1 MHTVFYVLKLIFDVT
16 SIRSVMWFQKTC
28 QHNFQGK
35 TVTREPRT
43 SKDMCICVC
52 VTNFY
57 SFVLYHFPFLS
68 LFWLR
73 FCGLVQTFL
82 KRTSACTEK
91 KLFLLSHIL
100 RVCLPVW
107 DSKAHQGQKGR
118 GILKESKS
126 GWLRKH
132 YDYKTKWSYPQ
143 IEWKSFLK
151 ILFYDSYSFMHIYR
165 LLSFLFNI
173 QHSRISW

>member
-1 MHTVFYVLKLIFDVT
+1 MSYILKLIFDIT
-16 SIRSVMWFQKTC
+16 SIRSVMWCGFQKKAC

-35 TVTREPRT
+35 KVTREPRT
-43 SKDMCICVC
+43 SKDISMCICVC

-68 LFWLR
+68 LFLLR
-73 FCGLVQTFL
+73 FWGLVQTFF
-82 KRTSACTEK
+82 KRTSARTEK

-126 GWLRKH
+126 RLIKKALWL
-132 YDYKTKWSYPQ
+132 
-143 IEWKSFLK
+143 
-151 ILFYDSYSFMHIYR
+151 
-165 LLSFLFNI
+165 
-173 QHSRISW
+173 